1 MVRIDVRY
9 EGELRCRAVHAP
21 SGEQLLTDAPAD
33 NQGLG
38 RSFSPTDLVATA
50 MGTCMATL
58 MGIAA
63 QGRGI
68 DLTGLAVSVEK
79 EMTAVPTRRIRRL
92 TTVITVPRDPGPE
105 HRQRLEHAAR
115 ACPVHASLHPDV
127 ERPITFRWGPG

>member
-9 EGELRCRAVHAP
+9 EGELRCRAVHEP

-33 NQGLG
+33 NQGQG

-68 DLTGLAVSVEK
+68 DLTGLEVSVEK

-105 HRQRLEHAAR
+105 NRQRLENAAR

-127 ERPITFRWGPG
+127 ERPITFRWGSG